1 MKAVPAPV
9 ADRQVDGLATGMIR
23 VALLVRQLALAAA
36 ALAILLGRPSVLE
49 VLVVLALLVTSQA
62 GLHSVRVLQLV
73 ERHPSLALVDVLLVA
88 AATAALGPR
97 HPVVLATLT
106 SALIIGVLFRRR
118 TTPLLVALL
127 LVGHLLSLRG
137 TPGLT
142 VNDMIGMP
150 VVIVSVAAV
159 GLGFRLLVEQS
170 QHGERRLAEARR
182 SAAAA
187 EERLRLA
194 RDVHDTVAKSVQG
207 VALLASSLPQWIER
221 DTARA
226 VAHADLVASSARDAV
241 REARALLS
249 DLRSA
254 PDDGL
259 LTDWLEDQ
267 VRTWAAGRDAPVET
281 DLVEVPT
288 LDPVVCR
295 EVRAAVLE
303 ALENIDR
310 HAPGAAVRVVL
321 DHGDDELR
329 LTVSD
334 DGPGFDQVRRV
345 QALAGDHFGLVGIE
359 ERLAAVGGHG
369 EVRSAPGRGTQVSLV
384 VPTGAKVLDLTRMP
398 GPTAVDGR
406 AATDPGDP
414 VDAVALRVVR

>member
-1 MKAVPAPV
+1 MTGTAGPAPG
-9 ADRQVDGLATGMIR
+9 RQVDGLATGMIR

-36 ALAILLGRPSVLE
+36 ALAILLRGPSVLD

-118 TTPLLVALL
+118 TSPLLVAVLL
-127 LVGHLLSLRG
+127 TGHLLSLRG
-137 TPGLT
+137 EPALT

-150 VVIVSVAAV
+150 VAIVSVAAV
-159 GLGFRLLVEQS
+159 GLGFRLLVEQAQQS
-170 QHGERRLAEARR
+170 ERRLAEARR
-182 SAAAA
+182 TAAAA

-226 VAHADLVASSARDAV
+226 VAHADLVAASARDAV

-259 LTDWLEDQ
+259 LTDWLEGHVQ
-267 VRTWAAGRDAPVET
+267 AWAAGREAAVDT
-281 DLVEVPT
+281 DLVDVPG

-295 EVRAAVLE
+295 EVRAAVHE
-303 ALENIDR
+303 ALENVDR
-310 HAPGAAVRVVL
+310 HAPDAAVRVVL
-321 DHGDDELR
+321 DHLDDEVR

-334 DGPGFDQVRRV
+334 DGPGFDQARRV
-345 QALAGDHFGLVGIE
+345 QALAADHYGLVGIE
-359 ERLAAVGGHG
+359 ERLAAVGGRG

-384 VPTGAKVLDLTRMP
+384 VPTGAAVLDLTRMP
-398 GPTAVDGR
+398 APAPAGDRPAVVRGDQ
-406 AATDPGDP
+406 AAVVG
-414 VDAVALRVVR
+414 LRVVR